1 MSDITQ
7 GQDAPSSDNDLFR
20 DAVDT
25 TTLEKFENPEPP
37 TPEPKPVDKP
47 VPDKP
52 ADKLADQ
59 DREANIPAFRL
70 REEADARRR
79 VEQERDEYRARLERL
94 ERSQAPR
101 QQQEP
106 VKLDIFENPTGFVQ
120 QEVNPLLEGIRNDF
134 QRRLEGLSL
143 ENAVGRYGQEKVVAA
158 RTALEQGLRLGNP
171 DAQAA
176 YRRAMEGHDPYGTI
190 SRWHQERETIG
201 VIGGDLDAYK
211 KKLLDEALNDP
222 EYQKRV
228 IEATRGKALASGQS
242 VNRPA
247 PSKVPTTPSLANFG
261 AGGGDE
267 QIIEPSDAQLFQQA
281 VSAKRR

>member
-7 GQDAPSSDNDLFR
+7 GQDAPSSDNELFR

-25 TTLEKFENPEPP
+25 PTLEKFENPEL
-37 TPEPKPVDKP
+37 PEPGPKPAEKPVA
-47 VPDKP
+47 DKP
-52 ADKLADQ
+52 ADKPADQ
-59 DREANIPAFRL
+59 DRENIPAFRL
-70 REEADARRR
+70 REEAEARRR
-79 VEQERDEYRARLERL
+79 VEQERDDLRARLERL
-94 ERSQAPR
+94 ERAAPR

-106 VKLDIFENPTGFVQ
+106 VKLDIFENPNGFIR
-120 QEVNPLLEGIRNDF
+120 QEMQPLLDDVRNDF

-143 ENAVGRYGQEKVVAA
+143 ENAVVRYGQEKVVAA

-267 QIIEPSDAQLFQQA
+267 QVIEPSDDQLFRQA